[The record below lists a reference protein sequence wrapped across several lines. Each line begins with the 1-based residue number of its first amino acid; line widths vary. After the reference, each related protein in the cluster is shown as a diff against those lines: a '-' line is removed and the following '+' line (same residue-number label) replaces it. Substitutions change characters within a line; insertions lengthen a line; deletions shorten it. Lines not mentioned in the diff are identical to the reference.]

1 MRVADWLMHT
11 SIHFPIAK
19 TNRFNARCTL
29 AARSTKTTFHQIS
42 CAWELRQRER
52 SGPLSGGVCVYFYF
66 WYFAAL
72 ARVHA
77 RTKISLDET
86 KHLCALGEQRRNT
99 PLLINRNPLGWC
111 AASNIFTA
119 KKHLTPD
126 ERSSQCSWTAS
137 QENKNSGRTVKMHLG
152 CDFLI
157 YSLVGD
163 FISLTF
169 PGNW

>member
-1 MRVADWLMHT
+1 MHT

-42 CAWELRQRER
+42 CAWEPRHREER
-52 SGPLSGGVCVYFYF
+52 PSLWRCVYIFTLGYF
-66 WYFAAL
+66 PFDILLLWLGCMHGQRFRL
-72 ARVHA
+72 MKPNTCVH
-77 RTKISLDET
+77 SES
-86 KHLCALGEQRRNT
+86 
-99 PLLINRNPLGWC
+99 C
-111 AASNIFTA
+111 AATHLSLNQQKSSRLVRGVKYFPSQ
-119 KKHLTPD
+119 KHLTPD

-169 PGNW
+169 PGN